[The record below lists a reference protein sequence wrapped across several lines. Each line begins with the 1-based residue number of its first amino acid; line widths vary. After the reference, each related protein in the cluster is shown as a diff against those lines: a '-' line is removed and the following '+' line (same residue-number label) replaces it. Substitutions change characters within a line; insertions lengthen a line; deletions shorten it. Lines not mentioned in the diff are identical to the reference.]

1 MLLHLITLGLES
13 NFRSH
18 YHIQIDSGL
27 AGGWGWVMGALCGKT
42 QDNILCSL
50 YCFRGKVRLSGPALE
65 FSWVLSSFLGLL
77 RSQIVELPLEGVDF
91 IFLRNYFWKIFLE
104 TLATFLEKIH

>member
-1 MLLHLITLGLES
+1 MLLHLSTLGLEITPFS
-13 NFRSH
+13 LPH
-18 YHIQIDSGL
+18 TDSGL
-27 AGGWGWVMGALCGKT
+27 AGATPLQDGVMGTLCGKT

-50 YCFRGKVRLSGPALE
+50 DCFREKVRLSGPALE

-91 IFLRNYFWKIFLE
+91 ISFRNYFGKYFWKL
-104 TLATFLEKIH
+104 